1 MNGAITHDLEGHFS
15 ILAFSNHILETQ
27 YILTK
32 ICLRYMENHM
42 MLIITV
48 VAKIAV
54 MYTKSMIIQYTYV
67 TNYNDFVTTDR

>member
-1 MNGAITHDLEGHFS
+1 
-15 ILAFSNHILETQ
+15 
-27 YILTK
+27 
-32 ICLRYMENHM
+32 MENHM